1 MHKLHKPV
9 VRKLEKRKVHSSFQ
23 NNIGGYELAH
33 MQLISHLKKEF
44 GFYFVFIDIFRKYAW
59 VIPAKNK
66 QGTTITN
73 AIQKKL
79 DRSKGKPSK
88 IWVNKGSEFYNRSIK
103 SWLEKNNIEMYST
116 LWKSV
121 VAERFLRTLKTKI
134 FLNLIKIFAKRYTPI
149 WSEVVFVIRNIKTTL
164 PWTHFISDFKGE
176 EIVGNFYEK
185 EL

>member
-1 MHKLHKPV
+1 MH
-9 VRKLEKRKVHSSFQ
+9 
-23 NNIGGYELAH
+23 
-33 MQLISHLKKEF
+33 
-44 GFYFVFIDIFRKYAW
+44 IFRKYAW

-149 WSEVVFVIRNIKTTL
+149 WSEVVFVIRNIKLLLHGHILSVILRVKKLLGVFMKRNCKKQIKKTL
-164 PWTHFISDFKGE
+164 E
-176 EIVGNFYEK
+176 
-185 EL
+185 

>member
-1 MHKLHKPV
+1 MH
-9 VRKLEKRKVHSSFQ
+9 
-23 NNIGGYELAH
+23 
-33 MQLISHLKKEF
+33 
-44 GFYFVFIDIFRKYAW
+44 IFRKYAW

-149 WSEVVFVIRNIKTTL
+149 WSEVVFVIRNIKTTP
-164 PWTHFISDFKGE
+164 PWTHFISDFKSE